1 MEVQRAILGLQR
13 EHAFLVVGG
22 DAEGLAGEVVVPG
35 LVDVPG
41 GVPWS
46 DLDLVP
52 AGASPVVPLGPLPL
66 LPGACAKAAPA
77 DKVPARAMAVML
89 VLVFID
95 FSLREMTTKC
105 ASDLPAEPLFP
116 G

>member
-1 MEVQRAILGLQR
+1 MKSPAEDAGDV
-13 EHAFLVVGG
+13 EG
-22 DAEGLAGEVVVPG
+22 DAEGLAGDVVVPG

-66 LPGACAKAAPA
+66 LPGACAKATPA
-77 DKVPARAMAVML
+77 NKVPARTMTVIRS
-89 VLVFID
+89 LVFID
-95 FSLREMTTKC
+95 FSFEM
-105 ASDLPAEPLFP
+105 
-116 G
+116 GR